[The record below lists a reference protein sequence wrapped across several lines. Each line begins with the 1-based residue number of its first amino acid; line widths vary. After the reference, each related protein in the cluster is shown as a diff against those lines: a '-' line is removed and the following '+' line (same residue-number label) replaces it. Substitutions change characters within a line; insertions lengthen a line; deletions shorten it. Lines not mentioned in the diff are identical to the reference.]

1 MSTQVV
7 RVQTFTKGSLS
18 NIGKEVDRDDIEHR
32 NADIDVS
39 LSHLNRSYK
48 DAPNGFYN
56 QYGDIKTALN
66 AQGKEVKNGVAF
78 EGMVITAN
86 KEFFEK
92 LGWQKGQ
99 SEPKEVK
106 EFFDRSYSF
115 ALEKIGYQG
124 TDKNILSAK
133 VHYDETTPHLQL
145 YYLPITEKWQDK
157 VYAKDENGKVLRSE
171 KGTPIQAK
179 DENGKTI
186 YNECSDC
193 TAPKLSRAEFWRVR
207 GGQHSYRIMQDQYQE
222 SVGKHYGLERGDIG
236 SDREHRSK
244 NQWEAEQLR
253 NEVEPLKKLKTEI
266 QQVDDIGKTM
276 PFGQTLI
283 KTVELEKLKKQANS
297 YTANR
302 DEIETVRERTQA
314 VSERESRTDLR
325 EESLNEKENV
335 LEEKEQS
342 LNQMFEKQSDLN
354 SINQSLEVD
363 NDFLRLKVKDLTETV
378 DKQDVE
384 ISSLRSEI
392 RELTN
397 QIRLKVQE
405 ATQALKNTVE
415 SLTAR
420 LDDAC
425 EYVRGMAQAIGFL
438 KYDKEDYKA
447 ELTPKQERL
456 LDAVTNYASSRLRG
470 LEREDLAT
478 EVDEHIKISKGM
490 QHEIEKLE
498 PKHQISHSFDG
509 PSL

>member
-7 RVQTFTKGSLS
+7 RVQGFTKGSLS

-39 LSHLNRSYK
+39 LAHLNRSYK

-66 AQGKEVKNGVAF
+66 SQGKEVKNGVAF

-86 KEFFEK
+86 KDFFEK

-99 SEPKEVK
+99 PEPKEVK

-145 YYLPITEKWQDK
+145 YYLPITEKWQNK
-157 VYAKDENGKVLRSE
+157 VYAKDESGKVLRSE

-179 DENGKTI
+179 DEKGKII
-186 YNECSDC
+186 YNECTDC
-193 TAPKLSRAEFWRVR
+193 IAPKLSRAEFWRVR

-222 SVGKHYGLERGDIG
+222 RVGKHYGLERGDIG
-236 SDREHRSK
+236 SDREHRTK
-244 NQWEAEQLR
+244 NQWEAEQIR
-253 NEVEPLKKLKTEI
+253 TEVAPLKELKTKI
-266 QQVDDIGKTM
+266 QQIDDSGKLM

-283 KTVELEKLKKQANS
+283 KTSELENIKKQAGA

-302 DEIETVRERTQA
+302 DEIESVRERDKTVTKRELQA
-314 VSERESRTDLR
+314 DLK
-325 EESLNEKENV
+325 EDTLKEKEKS
-335 LEEKEQS
+335 LEIKERS
-342 LNQMFEKQSDLN
+342 LNQMIKKQSNLN
-354 SINQSLEVD
+354 AINYSLKLD
-363 NDFLRLKVKDLTETV
+363 NESLNLKIEDLTETV
-378 DKQDVE
+378 DTQEKE

-392 RELTN
+392 TLLAS
-397 QIRLKVQE
+397 QIQLKVQE
-405 ATQALKNTVE
+405 AVQSFKNTVE
-415 SLTAR
+415 SLTES
-420 LDDAC
+420 LDYAC
-425 EYVRGMAQAIGFL
+425 GYIKSMAQAIGFL
-438 KYDKEDYKA
+438 KYDKKDYKA
-447 ELTPKQERL
+447 ELTPKQGRL
-456 LDAVTNYASSRLRG
+456 VDAISNYASSRLKK

-478 EVDEHIKISKGM
+478 EVDEHISISKGI
-490 QHEIEKLE
+490 QSKIDELE
-498 PKHQISHSFDG
+498 PKHQINHSYDG
-509 PSL
+509 PSF